1 MKIKYL
7 IVKIVDMKKIRNAQ
21 IESKM
26 LRNSL
31 LLFDESILVVLLM
44 PVLKSKFNMTGANF
58 LLYVKEFIF

>member
-44 PVLKSKFNMTGANF
+44 PVLKS
-58 LLYVKEFIF
+58 